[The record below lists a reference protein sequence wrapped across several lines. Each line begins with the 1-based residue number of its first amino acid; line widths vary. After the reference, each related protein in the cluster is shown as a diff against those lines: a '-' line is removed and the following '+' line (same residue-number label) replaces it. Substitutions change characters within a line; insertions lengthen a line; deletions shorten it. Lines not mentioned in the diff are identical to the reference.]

1 MAQTELWQRL
11 NSLQVF
17 KKAALQ
23 SQLFK
28 VTKILAHKQLTE
40 TFNKKIWIVQILS
53 QADTSG
59 FFSPLM

>member
-40 TFNKKIWIVQILS
+40 TFNKKI
-53 QADTSG
+53 
-59 FFSPLM
+59 